1 MSHSLQHSHC
11 LCKLDY
17 RRAITSSISNGI
29 FMSCRDEHEHYSNR
43 ANWLRA
49 AVLGANDGLV
59 SVASIMLGVGAGS
72 TDQHTLLLSG
82 VSALV
87 AGTRTFLSPSSSQAS
102 AMLPILLAHPTE
114 PHVPICQYSTC
125 LNVSF
130 PLLTYCSFSTPFL
143 TLQCLCTPCWQSEHA
158 ISTAGALIMTPGK
171 YISVVIYPP
180 AAIPGVCKP
189 EGCIAG

>member
-87 AGTRTFLSPSSSQAS
+87 AGTRTFLSTLLFSSFSYAS
-102 AMLPILLAHPTE
+102 NPFGTPCRASCAHMPVFHLSERQFSTTHILLL
-114 PHVPICQYSTC
+114 QYTLSHIA
-125 LNVSF
+125 VSLY
-130 PLLTYCSFSTPFL
+130 PMLAIRACYLYCRRTDYD
-143 TLQCLCTPCWQSEHA
+143 TRQIH
-158 ISTAGALIMTPGK
+158 
-171 YISVVIYPP
+171 
-180 AAIPGVCKP
+180 
-189 EGCIAG
+189 